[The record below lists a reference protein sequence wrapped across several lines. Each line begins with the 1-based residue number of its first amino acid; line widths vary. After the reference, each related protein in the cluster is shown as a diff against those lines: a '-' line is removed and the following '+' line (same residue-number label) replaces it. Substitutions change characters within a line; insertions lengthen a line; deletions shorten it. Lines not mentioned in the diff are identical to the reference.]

1 MTYFLTGDL
10 YVGILLSGLN
20 GLHAWPG
27 LLVIV
32 GLAFIAMGAD
42 LARREKKEL

>member
-1 MTYFLTGDL
+1 MGHLLDL
-10 YVGILLSGLN
+10 GIAGLQ
-20 GLHAWPG
+20 AWPG

-42 LARREKKEL
+42 VARHERERF

>member
-1 MTYFLTGDL
+1 MAHLLFA
-10 YVGILLSGLN
+10 GIDGLQ
-20 GLHAWPG
+20 AWPG

-42 LARREKKEL
+42 VARHERDGL

>member
-1 MTYFLTGDL
+1 M
-10 YVGILLSGLN
+10 VHLLSTGLSE
-20 GLHAWPG
+20 LQAWPG

-42 LARREKKEL
+42 VARHERDRF

>member
-1 MTYFLTGDL
+1 MAH
-10 YVGILLSGLN
+10 LLLAGLSEL
-20 GLHAWPG
+20 GAWPG

-42 LARREKKEL
+42 VARHERDRF

>member
-1 MTYFLTGDL
+1 MSQ
-10 YVGILLSGLN
+10 LLALGFN
-20 GLHAWPG
+20 GLQAWPG

-42 LARREKKEL
+42 LARHEREL

>member
-1 MTYFLTGDL
+1 MTHLMF
-10 YVGILLSGLN
+10 VGLSGLQ
-20 GLHAWPG
+20 AWPG

-42 LARREKKEL
+42 LARRERDGF